1 MGSQSHTVKSA
12 NDYLEMMVKEMST
25 KKEKIENA
33 AEKTGEAI
41 GKDIKKGA
49 KATNDFGK
57 GLKKGL
63 KKK

>member
-1 MGSQSHTVKSA
+1 VGSQSHTVKSA
-12 NDYLEMMVKEMST
+12 NDYLEIVVKGMSI

-33 AEKTGEAI
+33 AEKTGEVI

-49 KATNDFGK
+49 KVANDFGK

>member
-1 MGSQSHTVKSA
+1 MGSQSHTVNSA
-12 NDYLEMMVKEMST
+12 KDYLMVVRGMST

-33 AEKTGEAI
+33 AEKTGEEL

-49 KATNDFGK
+49 KAANDFGK

>member
-12 NDYLEMMVKEMST
+12 NDYLEMIVKEMST

-41 GKDIKKGA
+41 GKNIKKGA
-49 KATNDFGK
+49 KAQMTSVRV
-57 GLKKGL
+57 
-63 KKK
+63 

>member
-1 MGSQSHTVKSA
+1 MGSQSHKVKSA
-12 NDYLEMMVKEMST
+12 NDYLEIVVKGMST

-33 AEKTGEAI
+33 AEKTREVI

-49 KATNDFGK
+49 KAANDFGK
-57 GLKKGL
+57 GLKTGL

>member
-1 MGSQSHTVKSA
+1 VGSQSHTVKSA
-12 NDYLEMMVKEMST
+12 NDHLEIVVKGMPT

-33 AEKTGEAI
+33 AEKTGEVI

-49 KATNDFGK
+49 KAANDFGK

>member
-1 MGSQSHTVKSA
+1 MGSQPHTVKFA
-12 NDYLEMMVKEMST
+12 NDYLEMVVKGVPT

-33 AEKTGEAI
+33 AEKTGEEI

-49 KATNDFGK
+49 KAANDFGK

>member
-12 NDYLEMMVKEMST
+12 NDYLEMIVKVMST

-33 AEKTGEAI
+33 AEKTGDAI
-41 GKDIKKGA
+41 GKNIKKGA